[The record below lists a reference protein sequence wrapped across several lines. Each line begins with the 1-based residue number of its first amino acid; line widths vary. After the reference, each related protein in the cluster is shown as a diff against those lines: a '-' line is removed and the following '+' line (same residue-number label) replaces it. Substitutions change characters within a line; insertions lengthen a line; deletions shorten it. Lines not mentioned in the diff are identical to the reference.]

1 MSFTI
6 ASYGEALWD
15 LLPGGPVLGG
25 APLNLAYR
33 ANSLGNRGIIVSR
46 LGRDEYGKKAHSQ
59 ITASGMD
66 DFCLQWDES
75 APTGTVEIT
84 LDENSEPDYY
94 IVPDVAY
101 DNIEYSSDLDA
112 ALSKADCLCFG
123 TLIQRAPKS
132 RQTLAKLISSF
143 SGRHLL
149 LDINLRKNC
158 YNRDTVKGS
167 VEKASILKLNE
178 DEVAPVAGF
187 LGFDLSS
194 DNAPGFAAFI
204 KELFTKSAVE
214 YCLITLGGF
223 GALGGSKEG
232 EIVYSPGHKIDLVD
246 PCGSGDA
253 FTAAFI
259 DALLGGRTLA
269 EAIVRGNALGA
280 LVATQAGA
288 TGPVS
293 IQDFEKTVESGDNKN
308 VREDYLEYIG

>member
-1 MSFTI
+1 MSFVI

-15 LLPGGPVLGG
+15 LLPSGPVLGG

-46 LGRDEYGKKAHSQ
+46 LGRDEYGKKAHTQ

-66 DFCLQWDES
+66 DLCLQWDES

-112 ALSKADCLCFG
+112 AVSKADCLCYG
-123 TLIQRAPKS
+123 TLIQRSPKS

-149 LDINLRKNC
+149 LDINLRRNC

-167 VEKASILKLNE
+167 VERASILKLNE

-187 LGFDLSS
+187 LGFDLSG
-194 DNAPGFAAFI
+194 DKAPDFADFI
-204 KELFTKSAVE
+204 KELFAESAVE
-214 YCLITLGGF
+214 YCLITLGEF

-259 DALLGGRTLA
+259 DSLLGGRSLE
-269 EAIVRGNALGA
+269 EALVRGNALGA
-280 LVATQAGA
+280 LVAGQAGA
-288 TGPVS
+288 TGPIS
-293 IQDFEKTVESGDNKN
+293 MDDFEKTAKDSDNKSI
-308 VREDYLEYIG
+308 RKDFLKYIV